1 MTLDVNVSVTRYLSL
16 CLSPP
21 TASQQGLTS
30 GWVDVVDVM
39 EVNGLRPSWYQ
50 IDDSSPF
57 PPILDFLIGSC
68 LKKKVQ
74 LFNKACVAK
83 STG

>member
-1 MTLDVNVSVTRYLSL
+1 MSQPSNSKSTGVDFRFPPLVTLNWI
-16 CLSPP
+16 
-21 TASQQGLTS
+21 S
-30 GWVDVVDVM
+30 GWVDVM

-57 PPILDFLIGSC
+57 PRFPDFLIGSC
-68 LKKKVQ
+68 LMKKVQ
-74 LFNKACVAK
+74 LFNEACVAK

>member
-1 MTLDVNVSVTRYLSL
+1 MSQPSNSKSTGVDFRFSPLVTLNWI
-16 CLSPP
+16 
-21 TASQQGLTS
+21 S
-30 GWVDVVDVM
+30 GWVDVMDVM

-57 PPILDFLIGSC
+57 PRFPDFLIGSC

-74 LFNKACVAK
+74 LFNEACVAK